1 LVKINIETNDE
12 KLFSFAEE
20 FFAKGEQFRKEGLI
34 LFNEAVELKKIFS
47 SIIEK

>member
-20 FFAKGEQFRKEGLI
+20 FFAKGEQLQIKSKCQI
-34 LFNEAVELKKIFS
+34 LKLEYQ
-47 SIIEK
+47 IIK